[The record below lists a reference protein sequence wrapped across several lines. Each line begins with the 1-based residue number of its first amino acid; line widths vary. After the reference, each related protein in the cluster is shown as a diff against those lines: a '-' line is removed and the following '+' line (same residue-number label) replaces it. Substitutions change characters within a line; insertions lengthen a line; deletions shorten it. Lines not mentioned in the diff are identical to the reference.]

1 MNQYLKKRSAKIS
14 PRKDVLANR
23 RNKRK
28 PLRIVKK
35 GKQLR
40 KKGLKSTTTTKQ
52 PLNISIINKERNLMT
67 EIELVSAVVA
77 AINADIAA
85 GNGNFV
91 VALSPDSTSVVL
103 SSTPLTSAPKT
114 ESFPVTNPTQAA

>member
-1 MNQYLKKRSAKIS
+1 
-14 PRKDVLANR
+14 
-23 RNKRK
+23 
-28 PLRIVKK
+28 
-35 GKQLR
+35 
-40 KKGLKSTTTTKQ
+40 
-52 PLNISIINKERNLMT
+52 MT